1 MTKEYTGSVYIGV
14 VGGEVEIGE
23 CRDSIDAI
31 RRRQGDVL
39 RRNRGTK
46 GFESR
51 GMHYKLWHEETK
63 QDFLCLL
70 DHDMTFQPDT
80 LERLRNHKL
89 PYVSGYYLRRDYAPI
104 SPVWYEYGPKH
115 KWPMVPWTKEP
126 ERGKLHKLG
135 ASGWGC
141 VLLHRD
147 VADAVKPLLKGEAP
161 IIEDDMDVWP
171 YDLERAMSAIYGLGE
186 LVNEKPPARMLRA
199 ALEQYE
205 AALREEIRPLRG
217 IKTNV
222 GSDLRYPFFA
232 REAGFVLMGDPD
244 VRPGHMVNYP
254 LNPDDYSGQTDEFRK
269 SLKKEWEK
277 EVKKERDLINEHLN
291 NLERAGR

>member
-1 MTKEYTGSVYIGV
+1 MTKEYTGSVYVGV
-14 VGGEVEIGE
+14 VGDEIEIGE

-46 GFESR
+46 GFETR
-51 GMHYKLWHEETK
+51 GMHYKTWYEETK
-63 QDFLCLL
+63 HEFLCLL
-70 DHDMTFQPDT
+70 DHDMVFQPDT

-89 PYVSGYYLRRDYAPI
+89 PFVSGYYLRRDYAPI
-104 SPVWYEYGPKH
+104 SPVWYKPGTRFPLI
-115 KWPMVPWTKEP
+115 PWTEEP

-141 VLLHRD
+141 ILLHRE
-147 VADAVKPLLKGEAP
+147 VADAVKTVLKGEDP

-171 YDLERAMSAIYGLGE
+171 YDLERVMGAIHGLTE

-199 ALEQYE
+199 ALEKYE
-205 AALREEIRPLRG
+205 EALREEIKPLRG

-222 GSDLRYPFFA
+222 GSDLRYPFYA
-232 REAGFVLMGDPD
+232 REAGFTLMGDPD
-244 VRPGHMVNYP
+244 IRPGHMVNYP
-254 LNPDDYSGQTDEFRK
+254 LAPDDYSGQDDEFREE
-269 SLKKEWEK
+269 LKKEWQK
-277 EVKKERDLINEHLN
+277 SVKKERALVDKHLN
-291 NLERAGR
+291 NL